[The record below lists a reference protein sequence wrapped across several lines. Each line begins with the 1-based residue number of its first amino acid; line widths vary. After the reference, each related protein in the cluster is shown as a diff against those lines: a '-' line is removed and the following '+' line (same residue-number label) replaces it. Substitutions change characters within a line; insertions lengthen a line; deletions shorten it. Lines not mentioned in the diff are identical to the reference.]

1 MMPLLEPGLGSGD
14 TARIPRQAAS
24 CERRMEAE
32 KRENADGRASERER
46 ETERERERER
56 GGGGRKGWAGTGLH
70 STGNLMRS
78 RVTENCLT
86 YRFYWNV
93 RRPRK
98 NGARGPNW

>member
-1 MMPLLEPGLGSGD
+1 MLRGRAAE
-14 TARIPRQAAS
+14 RKKRQA
-24 CERRMEAE
+24 ERGDGVEEAENEEE
-32 KRENADGRASERER
+32 KRESRRRRRQGTASM
-46 ETERERERER
+46 
-56 GGGGRKGWAGTGLH
+56 
-70 STGNLMRS
+70 GNLMRS

>member
-1 MMPLLEPGLGSGD
+1 MIAIFGPGD
-14 TARIPRQAAS
+14 ARGIFEGVGLPRDAERKSSWAKEEVKEKEKEEKVEMKKRRESRRGRRNGAA
-24 CERRMEAE
+24 
-32 KRENADGRASERER
+32 
-46 ETERERERER
+46 
-56 GGGGRKGWAGTGLH
+56 